1 LIIKLADEDDD
12 RLVWITVRCGGN
24 TLAQAIWRVPQSRS
38 PEELKAFLNKL
49 RVYDFIRDT
58 AEWLF
63 QNCAERRVASLK
75 KYS

>member
-12 RLVWITVRCGGN
+12 RPVWVTVLGGDN
-24 TLAQAIWRVPQSRS
+24 TLAQAIWRVQQSRS
-38 PEELKAFLNKL
+38 PEELKALLNKL

-75 KYS
+75 NYS